1 MPINFPTNPNTSDKF
16 TFKGKTWNF
25 NGTAW
30 DRVSADGDVDSI
42 ASGTGGYV
50 AFYTPEGVAGSTI
63 GPAAE
68 VLFWDD
74 TNNRLGIGT
83 TGPTDALDVR
93 GGITA
98 SGRIYVAQGIT
109 CDGGATFGGDVYAEN
124 FFVPEDGVMGIGT
137 NTTRLFF
144 DEAGGKV
151 ALKGSEFFDVQ
162 QYIRHVDNE
171 GTNIRFDGDSIF
183 LKSTSYKNVLEA
195 HKDYLKVFPGLSAD
209 GGVVASGATFG
220 GDVIFQGNLLLP
232 EDGELGIGGDTER
245 IVFNGQGS
253 GSSSIDIK
261 CSNVDFGVGSGS
273 ALRSHGDSD
282 TLLKF
287 ENDKHGAGNDGLELQ
302 QSGNVMIDVGP
313 GYVNTA
319 GATFGAGGA
328 TFSGLIHA
336 HGITLGVGGITFAD
350 GTTQTTAFRA
360 GLRYTVTGTSVS
372 DVPLPGGV
380 VMVSNLS
387 GTAIDILGINAEDA
401 NGNNID
407 SVLDLYAANGGLI
420 QILKE
425 DGSELVIVATEAD
438 ETSEASVSSDGASG
452 TRLTVTETSGMEV
465 DTTPSV
471 GDVVYVYVIPN
482 LVSAVQTIGGQQGNI
497 QVETGFGLSMG
508 VIANVGYLR
517 VNPHHHFDFQGAEF
531 SQTSNFAQGVTV
543 GTDLNVAG
551 SIIHVGDTNTK
562 ITYGADSIT
571 LTAGGTDY
579 QAITSAGT
587 NFADTDVVRPNL
599 KDYSETVNA
608 IGSVNSN
615 TEVDFSAGNVQ
626 TVTVGGNCEFSF
638 GNPPAS
644 GKAGTLTLIITNGG
658 GHTVTFASAVK
669 WPSDVAPSL
678 SGSNGIDILS
688 FITTDGGTNIY
699 GFVGGLN
706 FS

>member
-1 MPINFPTNPNTSDKF
+1 MPINFPTNPNNSDKF

-83 TGPTDALDVR
+83 TGPSQALEVV

-98 SGRIYVAQGIT
+98 SGPSTINEFGFRNNGIFDAPNGMNINLSDT
-109 CDGGATFGGDVYAEN
+109 SSDVKFRSSGIVLNAAHQSETSTTIMGGDDQDLIVAN
-124 FFVPEDGVMGIGT
+124 ASTDRVGIGT
-137 NTTRLFF
+137 DTPQDKFHVN
-144 DEAGGKV
+144 GGIT
-151 ALKGSEFFDVQ
+151 AS
-162 QYIRHVDNE
+162 
-171 GTNIRFDGDSIF
+171 
-183 LKSTSYKNVLEA
+183 
-195 HKDYLKVFPGLSAD
+195 
-209 GGVVASGATFG
+209 GGVVASGATFNG
-220 GDVIFQGNLLLP
+220 IVKANHLVLQ
-232 EDGELGIGGDTER
+232 EDGTISVQDDTEAMTLNFGGGVLDISSTAVDIEQKLR
-245 IVFNGQGS
+245 HRGDPNTYIDFTVDNIEMFAGDNSFLDSNGTRT
-253 GSSSIDIK
+253 
-261 CSNVDFGVGSGS
+261 NVGGVSF
-273 ALRSHGDSD
+273 A
-282 TLLKF
+282 
-287 ENDKHGAGNDGLELQ
+287 NGLVQ
-302 QSGNVMIDVGP
+302 AQ
-313 GYVNTA
+313 
-319 GATFGAGGA
+319 
-328 TFSGLIHA
+328 
-336 HGITLGVGGITFAD
+336 GITVGAGGITFAD

-360 GLRYTVTGTSVS
+360 GLKYTVTGTSLS
-372 DVPLPGGV
+372 DIPQPGGV
-380 VMVSNLS
+380 VMSSNIS

-438 ETSEASVSSDGASG
+438 ELSEALVSSDGSGG

-471 GDVVYVYVIPN
+471 GDIVYVYVIPN
-482 LVSAVQTIGGQQGNI
+482 LVSAVQTIGGEQGHI
-497 QVETGFGLSMG
+497 QIETAFGLSMAN
-508 VIANVGYLR
+508 IANVGYLR

-608 IGSVNSN
+608 IGSVTSN
-615 TEVDFSAGNVQ
+615 TAVDFSAGNVQ

-638 GNPPAS
+638 TNPPAS
-644 GKAGTLTLIITNGG
+644 GKAGTLTLVVTNGG
-658 GHTVTFASAVK
+658 AHTVTFASAVK
-669 WPSDVAPSL
+669 WPSDVPPSL
-678 SGSNGIDILS
+678 TTSGVDVIS
-688 FITTDGGTNIY
+688 FLTTDEGTNIY

>member
-1 MPINFPTNPNTSDKF
+1 MPINFPTNPNNSDKF

-83 TGPTDALDVR
+83 TGPSQALEVV

-98 SGRIYVAQGIT
+98 SGDSTLAGFRFKDIGGVVNTPSAGMNIVLDPTENSSVDVKFRHAGIVLNAAHQSET
-109 CDGGATFGGDVYAEN
+109 STTIMGGDDQDLIVAN
-124 FFVPEDGVMGIGT
+124 ASTDRVGIGT
-137 NTTRLFF
+137 DSPQDKFHVN
-144 DEAGGKV
+144 GGIT
-151 ALKGSEFFDVQ
+151 AS
-162 QYIRHVDNE
+162 
-171 GTNIRFDGDSIF
+171 
-183 LKSTSYKNVLEA
+183 
-195 HKDYLKVFPGLSAD
+195 
-209 GGVVASGATFG
+209 GGVVASGATFNG
-220 GDVIFQGNLLLP
+220 IVKADHIVLQ
-232 EDGELGIGGDTER
+232 EDGTISVQDDTEAMTLNFGGGVLD
-245 IVFNGQGS
+245 I
-253 GSSSIDIK
+253 SSTAVDIK
-261 CSNVDFGVGSGS
+261 QKLRHRGDPNTYIDFTVDNIEMFAGDNSFLDSNGTRTNVGGVSF
-273 ALRSHGDSD
+273 A
-282 TLLKF
+282 
-287 ENDKHGAGNDGLELQ
+287 NGLVQ
-302 QSGNVMIDVGP
+302 
-313 GYVNTA
+313 
-319 GATFGAGGA
+319 
-328 TFSGLIHA
+328 A
-336 HGITLGVGGITFAD
+336 HGITVGSGGITFAD

-360 GLRYTVTGTSVS
+360 GLKYTVTGTSIT

-387 GTAIDILGINAEDA
+387 GTAIDILSINAEDA

-407 SVLDLYAANGGLI
+407 AVLDLYAANGGLI

-438 ETSEASVSSDGASG
+438 ETSEAAVSSDGASG
-452 TRLTVTETSGMEV
+452 TRLVVTETSGMEV

-497 QVETGFGLSMG
+497 QVETGFGLSMA
-508 VIANVGYLR
+508 VLASVGYLR

-608 IGSVNSN
+608 IGSVTSN
-615 TEVDFSAGNVQ
+615 TAVDFSAGNVQ

-638 GNPPAS
+638 TNPPAS

-658 GHTVTFASAVK
+658 AHTVTFASAVK
-669 WPSDVAPSL
+669 WPSDVPPSL
-678 SGSNGIDILS
+678 TTSGVDVIS
-688 FITTDGGTNIY
+688 FLTTDGGTNIY